1 MVKRMKSHWKSDNWK
16 QYRKGLKG
24 YKNNLK
30 WRSPTREIRRHC
42 VCMGNFNDIIVIRT
56 SDRFLCRTK
65 SWGWTEAWGR
75 RCADYLECVSWNIAD
90 TQTSAWRSP
99 LRLVASSKWLPCGK
113 SVQYRHT
120 YNNFIFVAPIQND
133 GVLVLAS
140 RIERTGR
147 CTIELR
153 QLLIRAWLICG
164 GRLIRTRQRS
174 KSHPGPP
181 SLQHNVHTG
190 ENAGPGLNFQQ
201 SPAVRKLSC
210 PEDFFSGQLV
220 FTGNPHHWKGACR
233 KST

>member
-1 MVKRMKSHWKSDNWK
+1 MVALRQKCAIQAHV
-16 QYRKGLKG
+16 QQFYL
-24 YKNNLK
+24 
-30 WRSPTREIRRHC
+30 
-42 VCMGNFNDIIVIRT
+42 
-56 SDRFLCRTK
+56 
-65 SWGWTEAWGR
+65 
-75 RCADYLECVSWNIAD
+75 RC
-90 TQTSAWRSP
+90 
-99 LRLVASSKWLPCGK
+99 
-113 SVQYRHT
+113 
-120 YNNFIFVAPIQND
+120 APIQND

-210 PEDFFSGQLV
+210 PEGFFSGQLV
-220 FTGNPHHWKGACR
+220 LRGTHITERERAEKAHNCGEACEFWCPPMPSLPR
-233 KST
+233 